1 MNNTIKLA
9 VASAL
14 LAAAS
19 SASAAGGI
27 VAGDW
32 TLDIGGVVNA
42 YVTSTKAKTTKGSAG
57 VSTNNI
63 TTGLLPNYLSVSG
76 KTRQND
82 LDVAFTI
89 SIQPGASTTQAGIQ
103 GGTDPGLGVN
113 GSQENRQAFLTFG
126 DASWGSIKLGKDL
139 GIYASDAILN
149 DMTLLGVGNGAGYLA
164 GNTTTTGRIG
174 NGYQYADWK
183 AQAAYSSPN
192 FNGFQFT
199 VGVTQAW
206 NAQGTYSNDNRGGK
220 EPAFEGKASYA
231 FAADA
236 VTGKV
241 WVSALSQKIV
251 GLENTATQAAL
262 ANVNATAR
270 AYDVGA
276 TVSASGFALTGYYF
290 DGEGTG
296 GRLQFANAFDSAGN
310 KLNSDGYYVQTTYTL
325 PGVNTK
331 LGTSYGESKVK
342 AGTGVVSTES
352 NMWTFGAYHPLTK
365 HLNLVAEY
373 SDEQTKSNNVQNTNS
388 KTMSAGAILF
398 F

>member
-1 MNNTIKLA
+1 
-9 VASAL
+9 
-14 LAAAS
+14 
-19 SASAAGGI
+19 
-27 VAGDW
+27 
-32 TLDIGGVVNA
+32 
-42 YVTSTKAKTTKGSAG
+42 
-57 VSTNNI
+57 
-63 TTGLLPNYLSVSG
+63 
-76 KTRQND
+76 
-82 LDVAFTI
+82 
-89 SIQPGASTTQAGIQ
+89 
-103 GGTDPGLGVN
+103 
-113 GSQENRQAFLTFG
+113 
-126 DASWGSIKLGKDL
+126 
-139 GIYASDAILN
+139 
-149 DMTLLGVGNGAGYLA
+149 MTLLGVGNGAGYLA

-206 NAQGTYSNDNRGGK
+206 NAQGVTVTEDRGGK

-241 WVSALSQKIV
+241 WVSALSQKLV
-251 GLENTATQAAL
+251 GLQSVAGAART
-262 ANVNATAR
+262 NVNATAR

-296 GRLQFANAFDSAGN
+296 GRLQFANAFDTAGN

-373 SDEQTKSNNVQNTNS
+373 SDEQTKSNNVQNSNS

>member
-1 MNNTIKLA
+1 
-9 VASAL
+9 
-14 LAAAS
+14 
-19 SASAAGGI
+19 
-27 VAGDW
+27 
-32 TLDIGGVVNA
+32 
-42 YVTSTKAKTTKGSAG
+42 
-57 VSTNNI
+57 
-63 TTGLLPNYLSVSG
+63 
-76 KTRQND
+76 
-82 LDVAFTI
+82 
-89 SIQPGASTTQAGIQ
+89 
-103 GGTDPGLGVN
+103 
-113 GSQENRQAFLTFG
+113 LTFG

-192 FNGFQFT
+192 FNGFSFT
-199 VGVTQAW
+199 AGVTQSW
-206 NAQGTYSNDNRGGK
+206 NATGDTASTGRGGK

-241 WVSALSQKIV
+241 WVSALSQKIT
-251 GLENTATQAAL
+251 GIEAINET
-262 ANVNATAR
+262 ATAR

-276 TVSASGFALTGYYF
+276 NVNAAGFGLTGYYF
-290 DGEGTG
+290 DGKGTG
-296 GRLQFANAFDSAGN
+296 GRLQFANAFDADGN
-310 KLNSDGYYVQTTYTL
+310 KLNSNGYYVQTTYTL

-331 LGTSYGESKVK
+331 LGASYGESKVH
-342 AGTGVVSTES
+342 AGVEVDSTES
-352 NMWTFGAYHPLTK
+352 HMYTFGVYHPLTK

-373 SDEQTKSNNVQNTNS
+373 SDETTKVDGAQDTQS
-388 KTMSAGAILF
+388 KTISAGAILF

>member
-42 YVTSTKAKTTKGSAG
+42 YVTSTKQAG
-57 VSTNNI
+57 GPTVSNI

-89 SIQPGASTTQAGIQ
+89 SIQPGASTTHSGIQ
-103 GGTDPGLGVN
+103 GGVDSGLGAN
-113 GSQENRQAFLTFG
+113 SSQENRQAFLTFG

-192 FNGFQFT
+192 FNGFSFT
-199 VGVTQAW
+199 AGVTQSW
-206 NAQGTYSNDNRGGK
+206 NATGDTASTGRGGK

-241 WVSALSQKIV
+241 WVSALSQKIT
-251 GLENTATQAAL
+251 GIEAINET
-262 ANVNATAR
+262 ATAR

-276 TVSASGFALTGYYF
+276 NVNAAGFGLTGYYF
-290 DGEGTG
+290 DGKGTG
-296 GRLQFANAFDSAGN
+296 GRLQFANAFDADGN
-310 KLNSDGYYVQTTYTL
+310 KLNSNGYYVQTTYTL

-331 LGTSYGESKVK
+331 LGASYGESKVH
-342 AGTGVVSTES
+342 AGVEVDSTES
-352 NMWTFGAYHPLTK
+352 HMYTFGVYHPLTK

-373 SDEQTKSNNVQNTNS
+373 SDETTKVDGAQDTQS
-388 KTMSAGAILF
+388 KTISKLNIKLPNYSRLSLR
-398 F
+398 